1 MSHLGKPCDRNTK
14 HGPAVAE
21 EYAMEKIAQ
30 HLLID
35 LNIGK
40 IRPDD
45 EAILGRQTITDG
57 DTKGSKRLIE
67 EQASI
72 IPEFALIAEYFLD
85 IEYSIN
91 LCLVGFISLQGHVQS
106 CVEYLCVRSTRLS

>member
-21 EYAMEKIAQ
+21 EYAMEKITR

-40 IRPDD
+40 IRSDD
-45 EAILGRQTITDG
+45 EAILARQTITDG

-72 IPEFALIAEYFLD
+72 ISEFALIAEYFLD
-85 IEYSIN
+85 IEYS
-91 LCLVGFISLQGHVQS
+91 VKFMSGGFHKLARSCAELRGISL
-106 CVEYLCVRSTRLS
+106 C